1 MSLGLFSK
9 LHNRVG
15 VVSLY
20 VHVRVDIIS
29 LFLSLSLSE
38 NCLDRHAEENADKPA
53 FIWEKDEPGTHE
65 IVTYG

>member
-1 MSLGLFSK
+1 MEW
-9 LHNRVG
+9 VW
-15 VVSLY
+15 SLY
-20 VHVRVDIIS
+20 TYTYNIYTCRY
-29 LFLSLSLSE
+29 FLSLSLSE